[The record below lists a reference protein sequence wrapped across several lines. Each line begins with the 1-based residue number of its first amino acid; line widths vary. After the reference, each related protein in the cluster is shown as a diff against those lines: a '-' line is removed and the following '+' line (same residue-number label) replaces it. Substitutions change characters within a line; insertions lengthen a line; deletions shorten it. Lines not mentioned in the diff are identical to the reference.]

1 MHVLLLGVRGSTPAP
16 GADYVRYGGHT
27 ACVAVFPHG
36 QADPPLV
43 LDAGTGLRSLSRVL
57 AGRPFTGTILLSH
70 LHWDHMQGLPFF
82 ASGDH
87 PQARTELF
95 VPSQDGASARDLLA
109 RTLSPPSFP
118 ITPEGLRGRWTFA
131 CLEEGR
137 HRVAGFTVHAAAVA
151 HKGGRTFGYRIDG
164 EDGSLAYLPDHA
176 PARGLGRTLLRDV
189 HALVGD
195 APPRG
200 CQELGQQVEE
210 GGLAGAIGPDEG
222 MDIAPA
228 HLQVH
233 VVDRDEALEFL
244 GQALGF
250 QDGLCGQA
258 FLRVGRGMPWDQTPR
273 RAGMVSL
280 MLQRRKGVSPRSAP
294 YKLSPR

>member
-1 MHVLLLGVRGSTPAP
+1 VHVLLLGVRGSTPAP

-87 PQARTELF
+87 SQARTELF

-176 PARGLGRTLLRDV
+176 PARGLTPPARELVSGVDLLLHDAQFLEPEREVADAYG
-189 HALVGD
+189 HATVEDAIALATDAGVGHLVLFHHGPTRSD
-195 APPRG
+195 A
-200 CQELGQQVEE
+200 ELDE
-210 GGLAGAIGPDEG
+210 LAE
-222 MDIAPA
+222 
-228 HLQVH
+228 
-233 VVDRDEALEFL
+233 
-244 GQALGF
+244 
-250 QDGLCGQA
+250 
-258 FLRVGRGMPWDQTPR
+258 RVGCAPGCPSISVAREGAVIDVGPV
-273 RAGMVSL
+273 RAPI
-280 MLQRRKGVSPRSAP
+280 R
-294 YKLSPR
+294 